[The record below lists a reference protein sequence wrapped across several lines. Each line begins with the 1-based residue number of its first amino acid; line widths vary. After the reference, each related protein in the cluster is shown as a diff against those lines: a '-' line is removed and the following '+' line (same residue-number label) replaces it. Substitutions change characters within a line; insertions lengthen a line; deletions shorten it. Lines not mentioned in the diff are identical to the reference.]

1 MNAHAKHER
10 SPVGHLVD
18 VIIPTRNRPRLTADA
33 IESVRRQSFAGWR
46 LLVVDDGSDVPARSA
61 LRRRFGDDPRV
72 CFLQRTDG
80 GGPQAARQ
88 TGLEVS
94 SAPFVATL
102 DSDDVWATCKL
113 EKQVAA
119 MKSPA
124 PWRVPDLV
132 LCGHEW
138 LRKDGHRTGDVR
150 VPIGGNE
157 VNPLVSTN
165 MSTLLVRRE
174 ALLTAGGFLP
184 PATRSLRTCEG
195 VEFYI
200 RLTRHCSVVVV
211 PELLV
216 SCRHHSGERAN
227 DSLPS
232 RIQAEEM
239 EYVLALHHERLSS
252 YPADLARL
260 RARTSARYL
269 EGGFTRDGLRYLR
282 LAASCGR
289 VAQRAGVLRKYGPS
303 AIRAMFTARQR
314 RMGVSSPVA

>member
-1 MNAHAKHER
+1 MNAHAKHELTT
-10 SPVGHLVD
+10 GGQLVD

-33 IESVRRQSFAGWR
+33 IESVRRQSFASWR
-46 LLVVDDGSDVPARSA
+46 LLVVEDGSDVPTRSA
-61 LRRRFGDDPRV
+61 LRWRFGDDPRV
-72 CFLQRTDG
+72 RFLQRTEC

-88 TGLEVS
+88 TGLEAS

-102 DSDDVWATCKL
+102 DSDDVWAPLKL
-113 EKQVAA
+113 EKQVDLMRSAV
-119 MKSPA
+119 S
-124 PWRVPDLV
+124 WGEPDLV

-138 LRKDGHRTGDVR
+138 LREGGRRTGDVLI
-150 VPIGGNE
+150 PIGGNE

-165 MSTLLVRRE
+165 MSTLLVRRG

-184 PATRSLRTCEG
+184 PAARSLRTCEG

-200 RLTRHCSVVVV
+200 RLTRHCSVAVV

-269 EGGFTRDGLRYLR
+269 EGGFIRDGLRYLR

-289 VAQRAGVLRKYGPS
+289 VAQRAGVLRKYGPF

-314 RMGVSSPVA
+314 RTGVSSPVA